1 MAESKNNFTNSRM
14 NRDLDDR
21 LVPKGEYREAQ
32 NISISASEG
41 DDVGT
46 LQNILGNIEESDLN
60 INTAFL
66 EIIGQYVDEVNNDI
80 YVFLTNYTD
89 SSIDTISN
97 NSKLFAGAECYIIS
111 YNIQTNV
118 NSILSQGNFLNFS
131 KTHPILG
138 INILEDLLFWTD
150 NRNQPRKINI
160 NTATNN
166 LDYYNTEDKISVA
179 KFFPFNAPEL
189 YREIKI
195 KAITNTDYD
204 GVNTRN
210 MILPLGQLSTGNGLW
225 GITENMMVTSTG
237 VNSFVRRVNLTLTD
251 PGTGLQTNVLQLS
264 NLRPAGNF
272 VDEEVITFTEYGMKD
287 CVSKFLPY
295 EYEAVL
301 TADATDPNRYTI
313 NANQIPI
320 DLSTTTL
327 VNNMHASAQKVVEDI
342 VKDMI
347 PENVYITVAVDGLS
361 IEFFQE
367 TAGVVI
373 AFNVPLD
380 GLSVKFFKVNPDY
393 DANYSGDE
401 SYLKDKFIRF
411 SYRYKFDDGEY
422 SLIAPFTQI
431 AFVPENDGYLLDES
445 ESKTARSSVMQNME
459 NKVNC
464 INLSIPTSFPSSDG
478 TIQTAIKWKD
488 AVNTLNIDSIE
499 ILCAFSDETRIR
511 LIERLN
517 VEDILSLSSTYGIF
531 PANSENPNSGNSN
544 VLTYKYNSQK
554 PSVTLPPSDTTRV
567 FDKVPIK
574 ALSQESAGNRIIYGN
589 FIDKHTSPDSL
600 QFRVSASKKSDIV
613 FPSGDQTKR
622 ALPNHTLK
630 ENRTYQVGIVLAD
643 RYGRQSDVILS
654 ESETSVSIAGTR
666 YGESTLFNP
675 YGSLNKFSAVDIL
688 DWTGDQLFLYLEQAI
703 PEFISK
709 PGYPGFYS
717 ESNPL
722 GWYTYKVVV
731 KQQEQEYYNVFSA
744 GAWRQDIPIIG
755 NQFSYI
761 SLVNDNINKIPKNLS
776 EVGPSEKSFSSD
788 VLLYPKVNPIRKKIT
803 VDGGSTSFNF
813 TGSFVDFSGIKSDK
827 VDRIIYNSELISD
840 PDTNELIYKGSEVPP
855 DKVFMGKS
863 STLARISN
871 NNTFGFRNNIITA
884 DVEGQYLFPT
894 PASANIPYNALG
906 VYETNPVI
914 SNLDIYW
921 ETSTSGYI
929 SEINASIDSGNL
941 GPQTISPDTLEFFED
956 TELYQVGNGS
966 VTLPQFGTVLF
977 TIEGINAAGA
987 FVNDPTA
994 TCVLNSVISSDTG
1007 SANLN
1012 NGFLIVPQA
1021 GSTVGSFSG
1030 RFNLYATS
1038 FQYYRLGR
1046 GFDFFI
1052 TLTANNVINSNLT
1065 FSGQLSN
1072 STPRSIV
1079 LQVPG
1084 ASSSFPQEV
1093 IPIRNA
1099 LLPLKTL
1106 PTQTLQGNSL
1116 RPNTYPAPYTG
1127 VNALRFPQ
1135 AAPNTQSNYYT
1146 APSVY
1151 WLDHSTQYA
1160 RQVGSIAN
1168 PNFDGTLGSLGNAAL
1183 LSQPGGA
1190 GNSILFYQ
1198 FILGYGASEWNSPA
1212 PANPTTVPYNQN
1224 GFGFPF
1230 TNAET
1235 TPYWPKGKFLG
1246 FIQCCDPSPNNPRNQ
1261 PGSVQNNGG
1270 WNFNL
1275 HVPVGDF
1282 AWFTSNQNALPGVN
1296 GTLDQSNITKNL
1308 FWEIDDM
1315 FIPYGVGFN
1324 NYRKINN
1331 IGAPV
1336 TKAELAQVVSIVPST
1351 GELIIDDQ
1359 GFIDRFG
1366 ENGTITKILSSNLQ
1380 FSYSGQSISTQ
1391 IYMRLKLTDA
1401 SNPPTNGLNPLTIVY
1416 PRAAYTDIGQYFN
1429 IEIFG

>member
-32 NISISASEG
+32 NISISTSEG

-66 EIIGQYVDEVNNDI
+66 EIIGQYLDEVNNDI

-89 SSIDTISN
+89 SSSDTISN

-111 YNIQTNV
+111 YNTQTNV

-160 NTATNN
+160 KTAINNT
-166 LDYYNTEDKISVA
+166 DYYDTEDKISVA

-195 KAITNTDYD
+195 KAIAAGTNT
-204 GVNTRN
+204 RS
-210 MILPLGQLSTGNGLW
+210 MALPLGQLAPGNGIW
-225 GITENMMVTSTG
+225 GITENMMVTSVG
-237 VNSFVRRVNLTLTD
+237 VDSFVQKVNQTTTD
-251 PGTGLQTNVLQLS
+251 PGTGIQTNYVLLS
-264 NLRPAGNF
+264 GARPAGTWAAN
-272 VDEEVITFTEYGMKD
+272 EIITFTEYGMKD

-295 EYEAVL
+295 EFEAVL
-301 TADATDPNRYTI
+301 TADPNDTNRYVI
-313 NANQIPI
+313 NSNQIPI
-320 DLSTTTL
+320 DLTTTTL
-327 VNNMHASAQKVVEDI
+327 VNNMHASAQKVVETGTGATEANA
-342 VKDMI
+342 VEEMI
-347 PENVYITVAVDGLS
+347 PENVYITVAADGLS

-367 TAGVVI
+367 TAGVI
-373 AFNVPLD
+373 APFVVPLG
-380 GLSVKFFKVNPDY
+380 GLSVKFFKDNPDY

-431 AFVPENDGYLLDES
+431 GFIPENDGYLLDES

-464 INLSIPTSFPSSDG
+464 INLSIPTPFPSSDG
-478 TIQTAIKWKD
+478 TIQTATKWKN
-488 AVNTLNIDSIE
+488 AVNMLNIDSIE

-511 LIERLN
+511 LVERLD
-517 VEDILSLSSTYGIF
+517 VENILLLSSTYGIY
-531 PANSENPNSGNSN
+531 PPNSENNNSGNSN

-554 PSVTLPPSDTTRV
+554 PSLTLPTSDTTRV

-574 ALSQESAGNRIIYGN
+574 AFSQESAGNRIIYGN
-589 FIDKHTSPDSL
+589 FIDKHTSPNSL
-600 QFRVSASKKSDIV
+600 QFRVSASKKSDIT
-613 FPSGDQTKR
+613 FSSGDQTKR
-622 ALPNHTLK
+622 SLPNHTLK
-630 ENRTYQVGIVLAD
+630 ENRTYQVGIVLSD

-654 ESETSVSIAGTR
+654 ESEASVSIQGTR

-688 DWTGDQLFLYLEQAI
+688 DWTGDQLFLYLEKAI
-703 PEFISK
+703 PESISR

-731 KQQEQEYYNVFSA
+731 KQQEQEYYNIFSA
-744 GAWRQDIPIIG
+744 GAWRQDNPIIG

-776 EVGPSEKSFSSD
+776 EVGPLEKSFSSD
-788 VLLYPKVNPIRKKIT
+788 VLLYPKVNPIRKNIT
-803 VDGGSTSFNF
+803 VDGGSVNFNF
-813 TGSFVDFSGIKSDK
+813 TGSFVEFSTIKSDK

-840 PDTNELIYKGSEVPP
+840 PDTDELTYKGSEVPP

-871 NNTFGFRNNIITA
+871 NNTFGFRNAILPPDI
-884 DVEGQYLFPT
+884 DGQYIGFST
-894 PASANIPYNALG
+894 AADNIPYNTLG

-929 SEINASIDSGNL
+929 SEINASISSGNL
-941 GPQTISPDTLEFFED
+941 GPQTISIDTLEFFED

-977 TIEGINAAGA
+977 TIEALDAAGA
-987 FVNDPTA
+987 FVNDPAA
-994 TCVLNSVISSDTG
+994 TCVLNSVTSTDTG

-1046 GFDFFI
+1046 QFDFFI
-1052 TLTANNVINSNLT
+1052 TITANNITNSNLSFT
-1065 FSGQLSN
+1065 GQLSN
-1072 STPRSIV
+1072 STPRSIS
-1079 LQVPG
+1079 LEVPG
-1084 ASSSFPQEV
+1084 ALTPNPV
-1093 IPIRNA
+1093 VGLAIRNA

-1106 PTQTLQGNSL
+1106 PTQTLQGDSL

-1135 AAPNTQSNYYT
+1135 AASPNNNYYNY
-1146 APSVY
+1146 PSVY
-1151 WLDHSTQYA
+1151 WLNHSTQYA
-1160 RQVGSIAN
+1160 QQVGSIAN
-1168 PNFDGTLGSLGNAAL
+1168 PNFDGTTLYSLGNQTLTSA
-1183 LSQPGGA
+1183 PGGLI
-1190 GNSILFYQ
+1190 NSILFWQ
-1198 FILGYGASEWNSPA
+1198 FLIGYGASSAFNTV
-1212 PANPTTVPYNQN
+1212 NPTTAPYNQN
-1224 GFGFPF
+1224 GFGFPYP
-1230 TNAET
+1230 NAET

-1246 FIQCCDPSPNNPRNQ
+1246 FIQGCDPSPNNPRNQ
-1261 PGSVQNNGG
+1261 SSSPGSFNGG
-1270 WNFNL
+1270 WNFNI

-1282 AWFTSNQNALPGVN
+1282 TWFTSNQNALPGVN
-1296 GTLDQSNITKNL
+1296 GTLDQNNITQNL

-1315 FIPYGVGFN
+1315 FITGGLN
-1324 NYRKINN
+1324 NSPNAR
-1331 IGAPV
+1331 GA

-1351 GELIIDDQ
+1351 GELKIDDQ

-1366 ENGTITKILSSNLQ
+1366 ENGTISKILTPTLQ
-1380 FSYSGQSISTQ
+1380 AAYQSCSINTKLS
-1391 IYMRLKLTDA
+1391 MRLKLTDA
-1401 SNPPTNGLNPLTIVY
+1401 SNPPTNGVNPLTIMF
-1416 PRAAYTDIGQYFN
+1416 PRNSSTQITFDID
-1429 IEIFG
+1429 IFA